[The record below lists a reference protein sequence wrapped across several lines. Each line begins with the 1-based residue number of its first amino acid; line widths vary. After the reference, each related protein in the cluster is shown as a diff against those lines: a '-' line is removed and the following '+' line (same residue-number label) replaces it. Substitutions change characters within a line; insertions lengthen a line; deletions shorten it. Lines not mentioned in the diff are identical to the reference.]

1 MKTPPLN
8 WSELL
13 VCPTCHCQLGKQS
26 QAYFCATC
34 DRLYPIVDRVTRF
47 SPPDEFYEGR
57 YASTPASFHPDET
70 SLIGKASL
78 YCYSQHY
85 LWYIRQHIPQ
95 GACIL
100 DVAGGAGIPYLT
112 QYWHVAGLEVSAP
125 HARAMAQHYEL
136 ALCANALDIP
146 LADHSLDGII
156 SRFFLE
162 HVSPDSKRE
171 LVKEFHRV
179 LKPGG
184 WLITMQ
190 DCECN
195 NPLWRWAKRDS
206 ELFQKR
212 FIENDGHYG
221 LMYASENLDLFQQAG
236 FQVQSWHTPNKT
248 PIVTLSMMEWM
259 QPYRSKAMWANV
271 LLGTGHMIYQNR
283 WLSHLYNVTMTI
295 WDDLVERLLPLDHAR
310 YLLAV
315 CKKG

>member
-1 MKTPPLN
+1 MNDLTLG
-8 WSELL
+8 WAELL
-13 VCPTCHCQLGKQS
+13 ICPSCQNQLGRQS
-26 QAYFCATC
+26 QDYFCETC
-34 DRLYPIVDRVTRF
+34 DKLYPIVDGVTRF

-57 YASTPASFHPDET
+57 YAVTPANFRPDET
-70 SLIGKASL
+70 SLTGKASL
-78 YCYSQHY
+78 YYYSQHY

-95 GACIL
+95 GSHIL

-112 QYWHVAGLEVSAP
+112 QHWHVAGLEVSAP
-125 HARAMAQHYEL
+125 HARAMAQNYEL

-146 LADHSLDGII
+146 LEDHSLDAVI

-162 HVSPDSKRE
+162 HVSPDNKLK

-190 DCECN
+190 DCESN
-195 NPLWRWAKRDS
+195 NPLWRWARHDP
-206 ELFQKR
+206 ELFQAR

-221 LMYASENLDLFQQAG
+221 LMYASENLDLFRQAG
-236 FQVQSWHTPNKT
+236 FQVHSWHAPNKT
-248 PIVTLSMMEWM
+248 PFVTLSMLEWM
-259 QPYRSKAMWANV
+259 QPYRSKAIWANV
-271 LLGTGHMIYQNR
+271 LLGAGHIVYRNR
-283 WLSHLYNVTMTI
+283 WLTQAYNVTMTI